1 MSTASLSF
9 TQLAPGLGVGAPA
22 PQAWHPLA
30 DYPLL
35 IMVGVT
41 GVGKSTTLEKLAKS
55 HWVYTLLPNR
65 RVLTDPLIIA
75 YMQALDGQPV
85 QPVTDR
91 KLRFDYTR
99 RYRERFPGG
108 MSYALTQLW
117 IDPVQL
123 GANLLFDGLRG
134 ADEVTHAIQAL
145 PQARFIVLN
154 APDAVRVQRLLGR
167 NDAFDQVGGTSV
179 STAAATAIADF
190 TALGLPAANALFTA
204 EEQQQLLA
212 LVQRGEV
219 SADDLRAKLQIVV
232 EERRNYDPAAAIAVL
247 QTQAPTRSLIIDTT
261 RNTPDEVAAQILTFV
276 ESLPR

>member
-9 TQLAPGLGVGAPA
+9 TKLAPGLGVGAPT
-22 PQAWHPLA
+22 PQAWRPLA

-41 GVGKSTTLEKLAKS
+41 GVGKSTTLEKLAQS

-75 YMQALDGQPV
+75 YMQALDGQSV

-117 IDPVQL
+117 IDPAQL
-123 GANLLFDGLRG
+123 GTNLLFDGLRG

-145 PQARFIVLN
+145 PHARFIVLN

-167 NDAFDQVGGTSV
+167 NDAFDQVSSTAV
-179 STAAATAIADF
+179 STASHALADF
-190 TALGLPAANALFTA
+190 TTLGLPAANALFKP